1 MPPRLR
7 GAEAFCFRPMNPSP
21 ASPARWEKLSQT
33 TSVKTRVLDLLSVRY
48 RHPVREVER
57 DFVVISAPDWCN
69 IIALTRDDQLVLVRQ
84 FRYGTNEFSL
94 EIPGGMIDPG
104 EAPIAAAIRE
114 LREETGYVGTGARI
128 IGSVQP
134 NPAIQNNRC
143 HFVLIEN
150 AELRAPVGWD
160 HDEEIAVQLAPV
172 DEVMGWARSGRITH
186 SLVVCALLLF
196 EATWRGRKGR

>member
-1 MPPRLR
+1 
-7 GAEAFCFRPMNPSP
+7 MNPS
-21 ASPARWEKLSQT
+21 AAPARWEKLGQT
-33 TSVKTRVLDLLSVRY
+33 TSLKTRVLDLLSVRY

-57 DFVVISAPDWCN
+57 DFVVIAAPDWCN
-69 IIALTRDDQLVLVRQ
+69 ILALTPDGQLVLVRQ
-84 FRYGTNEFSL
+84 FRYGTNDFSL

-104 EAPIAAAIRE
+104 EAPLAAAVRE
-114 LREETGYVGTGARI
+114 LREETGYVGTNARL

-160 HDEEIAVQLAPV
+160 HDEEIQVQLAPV
-172 DEVMGWARSGRITH
+172 DQVIAWARDGHITH
-186 SLVVCALLLF
+186 SLVVCALLQF
-196 EATWRGRKGR
+196 EPLWRERAGR

>member
-1 MPPRLR
+1 
-7 GAEAFCFRPMNPSP
+7 MNSPP
-21 ASPARWEKLSQT
+21 ASPARWEKLSET
-33 TSVKTRVLDLLSVRY
+33 LSVKTRVLDLLSVRY

-57 DFVVISAPDWCN
+57 DFVVIAAPDWCN
-69 IIALTRDDQLVLVRQ
+69 IVALTPDGQLVLVRQ

-104 EAPIAAAIRE
+104 EAPLAAAIRE
-114 LREETGYVGTGARI
+114 LREETGYVGTRARV

-143 HFVLIEN
+143 HFVLIEE
-150 AELRAPVGWD
+150 AERTAPVGWD

-172 DEVMGWARSGRITH
+172 EEAIGWARSGRITH
-186 SLVVCALLLF
+186 SLVVGALLLF
-196 EATWRGRKGR
+196 EPLWRERKGRGV